1 VSIDSQALDASLR
14 RLAGRGAVRDVVPA
28 LEDVITACVE
38 LFDISGSG
46 VMVADEQNI
55 TRYVAASNSASRALE
70 IAESR
75 TGQGPCTTA
84 FVTNEAVASDDLTAD
99 DRWPDLASD
108 MTSSGVC
115 AILGVPVRLGG
126 VPVGTL
132 DVYRDRRQ
140 EWTDRERAAVSRYA
154 EVVGATLSASLE
166 AHRAGELAGQLQY
179 ALDYRIIIE
188 RGVGYLMASEGIDAL
203 AAFNELRTAAR
214 NRRVKI
220 GAVAEELLATG
231 RLRTG

>member
-132 DVYRDRRQ
+132 NVYRDRRQ

-154 EVVGATLSASLE
+154 EVVGATLAASLE

>member
-140 EWTDRERAAVSRYA
+140 EWTHRERGAVSRYA
-154 EVVGATLSASLE
+154 EVVGATLAASLE

>member
-132 DVYRDRRQ
+132 NVYRDRRQ

>member
-1 VSIDSQALDASLR
+1 MSIDSQALDASLR

-28 LEDVITACVE
+28 LEDIITACVE

-46 VMVADEQNI
+46 IMVADEQNI

-84 FVTNEAVASDDLTAD
+84 FVTNQVVASDDLIAD
-99 DRWPDLASD
+99 GRWPDLAAD
-108 MTSSGVC
+108 MTSSGVR
-115 AILGVPVRLGG
+115 AILGIPVVFGG

-132 DVYRDRRQ
+132 DVYRDRPQ
-140 EWTDRERAAVSRYA
+140 EWTDRERTAVSRYA
-154 EVVGATLSASLE
+154 AVVGATLAASLE

-179 ALDYRIIIE
+179 ALDYRIVIE
-188 RGVGYLMASEGIDAL
+188 RGVGYLMASKGIDPL

-220 GAVAEELLATG
+220 GAIAEELLATG
-231 RLRTG
+231 RLRGG

>member
-154 EVVGATLSASLE
+154 EVVGATLAASLQ

>member
-154 EVVGATLSASLE
+154 EVVGATLAASLE